1 MRKLRFL
8 APIMAT
14 GLVLGLAA
22 CGGDDDD
29 DKDKKDTTGAST
41 GQTDTGAGA
50 DTGGAGADTGGAG
63 ADSGAFT
70 EEANAACASFQSRL
84 NDLQKDAQDVSD
96 NASRAEVLNKT
107 ADLLDELNTELEGIE
122 APADKQAK
130 YDELIKAFE
139 DVSTNYKAGASAF
152 EDGNV
157 DEAREATQKGVTASA
172 SGVTVATELE
182 LPACGS
188 GRSGE

>member
-41 GQTDTGAGA
+41 GQTDTGGGA
-50 DTGGAGADTGGAG
+50 DTGAAS

-70 EEANAACASFQSRL
+70 KDANEACASFQSRL
-84 NDLQKDAQDVSD
+84 NDLQKDAKNVSD
-96 NASRAEVLNKT
+96 NASRAEVLNNT
-107 ADLLDELNTELEGIE
+107 AELLDELNTELEGIE

-172 SGVTVATELE
+172 SGVTVATELD

-188 GRSGE
+188 GSSGE